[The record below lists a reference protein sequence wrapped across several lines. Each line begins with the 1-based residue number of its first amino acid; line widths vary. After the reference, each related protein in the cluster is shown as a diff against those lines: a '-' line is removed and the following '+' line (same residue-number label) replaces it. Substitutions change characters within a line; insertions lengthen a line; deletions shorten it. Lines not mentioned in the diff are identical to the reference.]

1 MRGVAQVCDGPGTL
15 RGRLSVI
22 TLIDGGVI
30 RLFDGREEPRG
41 KPAVTNGRR

>member
-1 MRGVAQVCDGPGTL
+1 L
-15 RGRLSVI
+15 LLSVI

-41 KPAVTNGRR
+41 KPAATKGRR